1 MGPTQAYDLSDYLAM
16 ARRHWWI
23 VVFALLMGGLA
34 GADYNRRLPREYVA
48 TASVLVYPAGQDAN
62 VAGGRTRAEINL
74 DTEAQLVRSTAVA
87 TSAAQ
92 ALGRDD
98 VEQLAAG
105 IYVEVPPNT
114 SVLQIKFTDQ
124 SAHGAQAGARAFAT
138 AYLRNRED
146 NAKAVAAKQVEALKG
161 KVAELTAELTSI
173 NNQLAGVNRSSPT
186 FASLDSQRETA
197 LGAINHLHNKITQ
210 VGTET
215 TSGGVIIRDAR
226 LPGKPVRPNTPVN
239 IAAGALLGLLLGI
252 AIAGLRERLDRRVRS
267 SSELRG
273 RCGMPVLGE
282 ISDRQVPADDVYP
295 PFGDGGRA
303 FNRLRNEV
311 VAALNPSEQVVVI
324 TGASSGTAVTHVAA
338 NLAAALARTGTD
350 VVLLGAHT
358 PESMTQG
365 SPLARLLGV
374 ASTPGLSD
382 VLAGKAN
389 LGEAT
394 QRAARNPTLRVI
406 TAGGTASAAGLLQSQ
421 ALKDIIATLRANTG
435 YLVIEAPSTSTGA
448 DAQSLASLADAAIIA
463 VELRRTL
470 RPDIADATEQLRRVG
485 TPVLGAVVMPR
496 LKPPTENAS
505 TPDQPDRLGGKIPEV
520 AWQSTPEGGPETW
533 IARQNADGGDGRIPH
548 HDQTVL
554 MSKLDEAHGP
564 A

>member
-1 MGPTQAYDLSDYLAM
+1 M

-23 VVFALLMGGLA
+23 VVLALIIGAGA
-34 GADYNRRLPREYVA
+34 GADYNRRLPREFVSFS
-48 TASVLVYPAGQDAN
+48 SVLVYPAGQDAN
-62 VAGGRTRAEINL
+62 VSGGRTRAEINL

-87 TSAAQ
+87 GYAAEM
-92 ALGRDD
+92 LERED
-98 VEQLAAG
+98 VEQLAAS

-124 SAHGAQAGARAFAT
+124 SARGAQAGARAFAT
-138 AYLRNRED
+138 SYLRNREE
-146 NAKAVAAKQVEALKG
+146 NAKAVAARQVEALKG
-161 KVAELTAELTSI
+161 KVAELTGELALLNSQI
-173 NNQLAGVNRSSPT
+173 AGVSRSSPT
-186 FASLDSQRETA
+186 YASLDSQRETT
-197 LGAINHLHNKITQ
+197 LGAINQLHNKITQ
-210 VGTET
+210 LGTET
-215 TSGGVIIRDAR
+215 ISGGVIIRDAR
-226 LPGKPVRPNTPVN
+226 LPSRPVRPNTPVN
-239 IAAGALLGLLLGI
+239 IAAGALLGLLIGI
-252 AIAGLRERLDRRVRS
+252 AVAGLRERLDRRVRS

-282 ISDRQVPADDVYP
+282 ITDRQVPADDVYP

-311 VAALNPSEQVVVI
+311 VAALNPGEQVVVI
-324 TGASSGTAVTHVAA
+324 TGASRGPAVTHVAA

-350 VVLLGAHT
+350 VVLLSAHT

-374 ASTPGLSD
+374 ASTPGLSE

-421 ALKDIIATLRANTG
+421 ALKDIISTLRTNTG

-448 DAQSLASLADAAIIA
+448 DAQSLASMADAAILA
-463 VELRRTL
+463 VELRHTR
-470 RPDIADATEQLRRVG
+470 RPDIADACEQLRRVG
-485 TPVLGAVVMPR
+485 TPMLGAIVMPR
-496 LKPPTENAS
+496 LKPPAEI
-505 TPDQPDRLGGKIPEV
+505 PDNPADPGTTLPQG
-520 AWQSTPEGGPETW
+520 
-533 IARQNADGGDGRIPH
+533 ARHSAPGDSQVPR

-554 MSKLDEAHGP
+554 MSTLDEPHWSA
-564 A
+564 